1 MEGLPPRVL
10 SVNGDVA
17 EKAAH
22 GHRRSAAFKRTTE
35 HTAQRR
41 RQAGSTQTRPPSSL
55 SGVLIKYRLLS
66 QSLLIQPS
74 AAPPDLYSSLCLGTI
89 KCSSRVHLH
98 THTIC
103 FCFILHN
110 LHPSLLCLLT
120 PWAPNGAYKPQARK
134 IKDTKLNSNQKN
146 NQNTQQKEPTN
157 EKQTTPQPH

>member
-41 RQAGSTQTRPPSSL
+41 RQAGSTQARPPSSL

-89 KCSSRVHLH
+89 KCSSHVFIY
-98 THTIC
+98 THTQYA
-103 FCFILHN
+103 FVSFYTTFIL
-110 LHPSLLCLLT
+110 LSFVCSLPGYQMVHT
-120 PWAPNGAYKPQARK
+120 SH
-134 IKDTKLNSNQKN
+134 KL
-146 NQNTQQKEPTN
+146 
-157 EKQTTPQPH
+157 EKSRILN

>member
-1 MEGLPPRVL
+1 MLAGLRKANVERMEGLPPRVL

-22 GHRRSAAFKRTTE
+22 GHGRSAAFKRTTE

-55 SGVLIKYRLLS
+55 SSVLIKYQLLS

-89 KCSSRVHLH
+89 KCSSHTFIYTH
-98 THTIC
+98 THTHHA
-103 FCFILHN
+103 FVSFYTTFIL
-110 LHPSLLCLLT
+110 PSFAHSLGSKWCI
-120 PWAPNGAYKPQARK
+120 QA
-134 IKDTKLNSNQKN
+134 TS
-146 NQNTQQKEPTN
+146 
-157 EKQTTPQPH
+157 